1 MNDLFDA
8 MRQAIQNYMELDSL
22 PPRAADR
29 VKKSYENTTYNVD
42 TVDSLIDLEGVES
55 EEQ

>member
-8 MRQAIQNYMELDSL
+8 MRQAIQNYMEVDTLS
-22 PPRAADR
+22 PRAADR

-42 TVDSLIDLEGVES
+42 TVDGLIDSEVPADEG
-55 EEQ
+55 Q